1 MNELDP
7 RVGVVRAPHI
17 LIDPEALEAQGV
29 NSVEWAPRWLRA
41 ATTARL
47 AGAIALRAAYVVVAL
62 GLFVLS
68 LELLKSGAGGLKPV
82 LTGISADGAAGL
94 LGFGWLGSYLGMSGS
109 PVPAVALSPFSGGP
123 IS

>member
-1 MNELDP
+1 MNESDP
-7 RVGVVRAPHI
+7 RVGVVRAPHL
-17 LIDPEALEAQGV
+17 LIDPEALEAEGV

-47 AGAIALRAAYVVVAL
+47 AAAVALRAAYVVIAL

-94 LGFGWLGSYLGMSGS
+94 LGFGWLGPPTGHGR
-109 PVPAVALSPFSGGP
+109 
-123 IS
+123 